1 MRTATP
7 ADTRAVAALALAEI
21 ALGGRSLR
29 EVLAQQLPQL
39 PQPRER
45 AFASA
50 LVFAGA
56 RGWLRWNAALPLL
69 LQKPLSRR
77 LGALHALLVLG
88 LTQLEDLDVPAH
100 AAVAATV
107 EAARALGHDEQ
118 RGLVNAV
125 LRRWLRERGALLAR
139 LDADV
144 ESRTRLPAWLLQ
156 AVHGDWPA
164 QLDAIV
170 AASNAEVPPTL
181 RVNLARVPRA
191 DYVQR
196 LIVAGIDARPH
207 AWIDSAVTLSASLD
221 VTRLPGWG
229 EGLCAVQD
237 GAAQL
242 AAVLLDAPAG
252 ARVLDAC
259 AAPGGKAC
267 HILERS
273 AVQLTAL
280 ELAPARLARVRD
292 NLTRL
297 RLHADLRIGD
307 ATQPAL
313 WWDGVACTHIL
324 LDAPCSATGVLRRQ
338 PDVRLHRRAS
348 DLPALIAQQR
358 ALLDAL
364 WPLLAPGGILL
375 YATCSVLRSENAT
388 QAAAFL
394 ATHADAEALPLA
406 LPAGRADGPG
416 WQILPGEDGLDGMFY
431 ARLRKRGA
439 C

>member
-1 MRTATP
+1 MRTVTP

-56 RGWLRWNAALPLL
+56 RGWLRWNAALPRL
-69 LQKPLSRR
+69 LQKPLPRR

-88 LTQLEDLDVPAH
+88 LTQLEDLGVPAH

-107 EAARALGHDEQ
+107 DAARALGHDAQ

-125 LRRWLRERGALLAR
+125 LRRWLRERGALLAQ
-139 LDADV
+139 LDADIV
-144 ESRTRLPAWLLQ
+144 SRTRLPDWLLQ
-156 AVHGDWPA
+156 ALHADWPA
-164 QLDAIV
+164 HAASIIS
-170 AASNAEVPPTL
+170 ASNAEVPPTL
-181 RVNLARVPRA
+181 RINCARGSRA
-191 DYVQR
+191 DYLQC
-196 LIVAGIDARPH
+196 LAAAGIDAQAH
-207 AWIDSAVTLSASLD
+207 AWIDSAVTLAASLD
-221 VTRLPGWG
+221 VTQLPGWPAG
-229 EGLCAVQD
+229 SCAVQD

-242 AAVLLDAPAG
+242 AAILLDAPTG

-280 ELAPARLARVRD
+280 ELAPARLTRVRD
-292 NLTRL
+292 NLARL
-297 RLHADLRIGD
+297 RLHAELRVGD
-307 ATQPAL
+307 ATQPAA
-313 WWDGVACTHIL
+313 WWDGVAYTHIL

-364 WPLLAPGGILL
+364 WPLLAPGGTLL
-375 YATCSVLRSENAT
+375 YATCSVLRSENAA

-394 ATHADAEALPLA
+394 AAHADVEALPIA

-431 ARLRKRGA
+431 ARLRKRTV

>member
-1 MRTATP
+1 MSTVTP
-7 ADTRAVAALALAEI
+7 ADTRAVAARALAEI

-39 PQPRER
+39 PQSRER

-50 LVFAGA
+50 LVYAGA
-56 RGWLRWNAALPLL
+56 RGWLRWNAALPRL
-69 LQKPLSRR
+69 LQKPLPRR
-77 LGALHALLVLG
+77 LGALQALLVLG
-88 LTQLEDLDVPAH
+88 LTQMEDLGVPAH

-107 EAARALGHDEQ
+107 DAARALGHDAQ

-125 LRRWLRERGALLAR
+125 LRRWLRERDALLAR
-139 LDADV
+139 LDADAV
-144 ESRTRLPAWLLQ
+144 SRARLPNWLLQ
-156 AVHGDWPA
+156 ALHADWPA
-164 QLDAIV
+164 YAASIIN
-170 AASNAEVPPTL
+170 ASNAEVPPTL
-181 RVNLARVPRA
+181 RVNSARGSRA
-191 DYVQR
+191 DYLQC
-196 LIVAGIDARPH
+196 LAAAAIDAQAH
-207 AWIDSAVTLSASLD
+207 AWIASAVTLAASLD
-221 VTRLPGWG
+221 VTRLPGWF
-229 EGLCAVQD
+229 EGSCAVQD

-242 AAVLLDAPAG
+242 AASLLDAPTG

-280 ELAPARLARVRD
+280 ELEPARLTRVRD
-292 NLTRL
+292 NLARL
-297 RLHADLRIGD
+297 RLHAELRVGD
-307 ATQPAL
+307 ATQPAA
-313 WWDGVACTHIL
+313 WWDGATYTHIL

-348 DLPALIAQQR
+348 DLPALIAQQS

-364 WPLLAPGGILL
+364 WPLLARGGTLL
-375 YATCSVLRSENAT
+375 YATCSILRSENAA

-394 ATHADAEALPLA
+394 AAHGDAEALPIA

-431 ARLRKRGA
+431 TRLRKRTA